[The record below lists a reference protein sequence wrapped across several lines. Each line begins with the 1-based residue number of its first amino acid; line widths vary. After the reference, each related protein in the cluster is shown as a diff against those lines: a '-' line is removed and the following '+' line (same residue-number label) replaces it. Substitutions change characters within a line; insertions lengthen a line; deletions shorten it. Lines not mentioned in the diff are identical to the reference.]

1 MNTMEGGEPT
11 NSNNNIIGNILKFDE
26 DTQNEL
32 FNIAQYSLLSVPP
45 ILLLNRSIQKLI
57 PDADEEKGSVEVLAE
72 VVGQILFMFFG
83 MFLIHRVILAVP
95 TYSKIQYQD
104 FNVTNVILS
113 FLIIILSLH
122 TKLGEKTNIL
132 IDRLFDMIEGKNP
145 EEEKAKQAAQKEAM
159 SSVIMNGPQ
168 QAAQATQA
176 QSIVNAINGGGGGG
190 SPSFN
195 DMYGGPAIS
204 PTVQNMDSSM
214 LLAANEA
221 LGGSFGGSAF

>member
-1 MNTMEGGEPT
+1 
-11 NSNNNIIGNILKFDE
+11 
-26 DTQNEL
+26 
-32 FNIAQYSLLSVPP
+32 
-45 ILLLNRSIQKLI
+45 
-57 PDADEEKGSVEVLAE
+57 
-72 VVGQILFMFFG
+72 
-83 MFLIHRVILAVP
+83 
-95 TYSKIQYQD
+95 
-104 FNVTNVILS
+104 
-113 FLIIILSLH
+113 
-122 TKLGEKTNIL
+122 
-132 IDRLFDMIEGKNP
+132 MIEGKNP